1 MVSDNI
7 VLRKSI
13 NIIFQRFHSLMKVV
27 VLCSQIF
34 DLFIQIVN
42 VWTAYIIQMM
52 EFINQFIEYDSWR
65 WLGVKVQFHIL
76 PLEKNI
82 CK

>member
-1 MVSDNI
+1 MNVIGKKRRILLVSDNI

-34 DLFIQIVN
+34 DPFIQIVN
-42 VWTAYIIQMM
+42 V
-52 EFINQFIEYDSWR
+52 
-65 WLGVKVQFHIL
+65 
-76 PLEKNI
+76 
-82 CK
+82 